1 MTQGGLAMSQRVEA
15 GVQLHLPS
23 YLHSSLA
30 ELSGIATAAVSAGFD
45 QVWVTDN
52 MECRNTFVV
61 LAAFAP
67 VLKAK
72 LGTAIMAQYF
82 RSPVEAARALTTVS
96 ELMGG
101 RELTVGLGAGNPTT
115 SRLIDMPRPVGFM
128 RENAL
133 CLRRLL
139 AGDEIDLDSYPLLR
153 EYFRFAPGA
162 RLRVAGQPA
171 GPIRLY
177 GGGNGPRGLALAG
190 ELMDGLIF
198 GWTTKLNAT
207 LGRVKEKLDIVT
219 EARTAAGLADSTEA
233 RTAAGTHGFRR
244 VTELK
249 ISVAADHE
257 AARSFVR
264 EDPSC
269 ARRTLGLR
277 KRGYTDDDLVQL
289 GIDPHDVDT
298 LVGIYQKDGPFADF
312 SEHVTDAMIDTSYIA
327 GGPDYCAERMAEF
340 ADIVREHHFEQVI
353 FSELGPDPVTSVE
366 LIAEHVL
373 PVLREV
379 S

>member
-1 MTQGGLAMSQRVEA
+1 MSQRVEA

-23 YLHSSLA
+23 YLDLSLT
-30 ELSGIATAAVSAGFD
+30 ELTRIAATAAQTGFD

-67 VLKAK
+67 VIEAK

-82 RSPVEAARALTTVS
+82 RSPVEAARSLTTVS

-101 RELTVGLGAGNPTT
+101 RELTVGIGTGNPTT
-115 SRLIDMPRPVGFM
+115 SRLIAMPRPAGSM
-128 RENAL
+128 RETAG

-139 AGDEIDLDSYPLLR
+139 DGDEIELDSYPLLQD
-153 EYFRFAPGA
+153 YFRFAPGA
-162 RLRVAGQPA
+162 RLHVAAQPA

-207 LGRVKEKLDIVT
+207 LGRVKEKLDIAT
-219 EARTAAGLADSTEA
+219 EAATTAGRAEDF
-233 RTAAGTHGFRR
+233 HR

-257 AARSFVR
+257 AARDFVR

-277 KRGYTDDDLVQL
+277 KRGYTDDELMQL
-289 GIDPHDVDT
+289 GIDPKDVDV
-298 LVGIYQKDGPFADF
+298 LDQIYAANGPFADF
-312 SEHVTDAMIDTSYIA
+312 SDHVTDSMIDASYIA
-327 GGPDYCAERMAEF
+327 GDPDYCAERMAEF
-340 ADIVREHHFEQVI
+340 AEIVRSHHFEQVI
-353 FSELGPDPVTSVE
+353 FSELGPDPVTAVE
-366 LIAEHVL
+366 LIADRVL
-373 PVLREV
+373 PAL
-379 S
+379 SA